1 MGLAEYA
8 IVSQGDEWGILHDGS
23 IANRY
28 ANKQA
33 ATLPVLDHWSAQRI
47 ADDAPTSN
55 CRAASRAL
63 SPLST
68 SATTRILRSVE
79 YPLAIVPPAAAK
91 GTFESDLLA

>member
-33 ATLPVLDHWSAQRI
+33 AFES
-47 ADDAPTSN
+47 
-55 CRAASRAL
+55 AASAAIRQGHEVHI
-63 SPLST
+63 SVP
-68 SATTRILRSVE
+68 SAEAGIGNAMGNKDHG
-79 YPLAIVPPAAAK
+79 PNI
-91 GTFESDLLA
+91 

>member
-33 ATLPVLDHWSAQRI
+33 AFESAV
-47 ADDAPTSN
+47 S
-55 CRAASRAL
+55 AASAAIRQGHEVHI
-63 SPLST
+63 SVP
-68 SATTRILRSVE
+68 SAEVGIGNAMGNKDHG
-79 YPLAIVPPAAAK
+79 PDI
-91 GTFESDLLA
+91 